1 MPAWVD
7 IAPAPMLSAL
17 VGIANAAIFV
27 LIFGSARARL
37 VLLFPAAVLGA
48 FAGQAI
54 GVRLTDP
61 LRIGDFAPAVGVR
74 LRLAGDPDRGP
85 RQPAGAGAF
94 GPQEVTCP
102 SS

>member
-1 MPAWVD
+1 MD
-7 IAPAPMLSAL
+7 IAPAPILSAL

-54 GVRLTDP
+54 GARLTDP
-61 LRIGDFAPAVGVR
+61 LRIGDFALLWASGFAWLGILIVVLVSQLGPA
-74 LRLAGDPDRGP
+74 
-85 RQPAGAGAF
+85 
-94 GPQEVTCP
+94 
-102 SS
+102 SSGRRR